1 MMTNEELMVRY
12 TEGDCSDLDA
22 LCEQNRGLI
31 HARAERI
38 AFLYHCYRF
47 NDRGNPTAYTIELLS
62 DLEGEGMAAFIEC
75 VRSGGYISSKGML
88 TTYAVP
94 FIDGAMRRYLESSMG
109 TLAIDRG
116 SMTLVRKAQ
125 ELYHVQRMSC
135 DEIASELDIPLWLA
149 AKHIKYATHFLSVYD
164 LARHD
169 DDDDSG
175 DYGDDVYDYIAEQML
190 FEQPDKAL
198 RKKQRSEY
206 LYGLFQMLPKKEQDI
221 LGKCYGVFGYAREP
235 LDEIAMYHF
244 MKIDA
249 VEKAWNRALGKLQK
263 LMREYPNPYALAEA
277 AVRRASREYNADED
291 YSTPQG
297 AWYEEEQE

>member
-1 MMTNEELMVRY
+1 MKLGVTNEELMTRY
-12 TEGDCSDLDA
+12 AEGDCSAQDA

-31 HARAERI
+31 HDRAERI
-38 AFLYHCYRF
+38 AFLYNCYRF

-62 DLEGEGMAAFIEC
+62 DLESEGMAAFIEC
-75 VRSGGYISSKGML
+75 TCGGGYIPSKGML

-125 ELYHVQRMSC
+125 ELYHVQRMTV
-135 DEIASELDIPLWLA
+135 DEIASELNIPLWLA

-164 LARHD
+164 LAHHD

-175 DYGDDVYDYIAEQML
+175 DYGDDVYDYIAEQTTL
-190 FEQPDKAL
+190 DPPDTAL
-198 RKKQRSEY
+198 RKKFRHEY
-206 LYGLFQMLPKKEQDI
+206 LQGLFQKLSKKEQDI
-221 LGKCYGVFGYAREP
+221 LGKCYGVFGYARAP

-244 MKIDA
+244 MKTDG
-249 VEKAWNRALGKLQK
+249 VEKARVRALGKLQK

-277 AVRRASREYNADED
+277 TVHRAVREYDADED

-297 AWYEEEQE
+297 AWYEA